1 MTDVRSGAQTSR
13 STSRGAVRQADG
25 RYPKHRQ
32 IDRQRCMCRKRQMD
46 EQRRGKVER
55 GEGQGARNARIDR
68 R

>member
-32 IDRQRCMCRKRQMD
+32 IDRQRCMMD